1 LLADYIILKK
11 YVLVLLLLSTWT
23 YGQFESVGFSGF
35 IHTNDSVTFPYEIN
49 ITRLGNV
56 INGYSISDKGGTSET
71 KTTFE
76 VKTIRDR
83 IYFKEQEVVYTKA
96 DYSTF
101 DDFCLVTFN
110 LNEKE
115 LFTAKNL
122 NIDFLG
128 VFTDGASCINGTIQL
143 VSKDFIEKRF
153 AKTEKMMDNSNLV
166 NKKLGDS
173 LEIIKEKINALKN
186 QFIAPNDEISLT
198 KDNVLNFNLEEPYK
212 VYIRDYKLFDGDI
225 IHVKSNDKEGENIK
239 ILESETYFEIDV
251 DKKKNTLEIKGIDE
265 GEIPPITA
273 AIIIENASKKV
284 LHKIKLDFKTGEKA
298 IILLN
303 Y

>member
-1 LLADYIILKK
+1 MKK

-35 IHTNDSVTFPYEIN
+35 IQTNDSVTFPYEIN

-122 NIDFLG
+122 NIDFDNTYL
-128 VFTDGASCINGTIQL
+128 TTILALKSKTINGTIT
-143 VSKDFIEKRF
+143 
-153 AKTEKMMDNSNLV
+153 KTGRLITSILIY
-166 NKKLGDS
+166 L
-173 LEIIKEKINALKN
+173 
-186 QFIAPNDEISLT
+186 
-198 KDNVLNFNLEEPYK
+198 DNVL
-212 VYIRDYKLFDGDI
+212 
-225 IHVKSNDKEGENIK
+225 
-239 ILESETYFEIDV
+239 
-251 DKKKNTLEIKGIDE
+251 
-265 GEIPPITA
+265 
-273 AIIIENASKKV
+273 
-284 LHKIKLDFKTGEKA
+284 
-298 IILLN
+298 
-303 Y
+303 

>member
-1 LLADYIILKK
+1 MLADYIILKK

-35 IHTNDSVTFPYEIN
+35 IQTNDSVTFPYEIN

-115 LFTAKNL
+115 LFTAKIL
-122 NIDFLG
+122 TLISWVFLPMEL
-128 VFTDGASCINGTIQL
+128 L
-143 VSKDFIEKRF
+143 VS
-153 AKTEKMMDNSNLV
+153 TVPSNWFQ
-166 NKKLGDS
+166 K
-173 LEIIKEKINALKN
+173 
-186 QFIAPNDEISLT
+186 ISL
-198 KDNVLNFNLEEPYK
+198 
-212 VYIRDYKLFDGDI
+212 
-225 IHVKSNDKEGENIK
+225 
-239 ILESETYFEIDV
+239 
-251 DKKKNTLEIKGIDE
+251 KKGLPKQ
-265 GEIPPITA
+265 
-273 AIIIENASKKV
+273 KK
-284 LHKIKLDFKTGEKA
+284 
-298 IILLN
+298 
-303 Y
+303 